1 MDTVVVA
8 SLVGLPTW
16 LQIVTLLSLSFVAA
30 KGIELLGALLVQQ
43 SQWLTNREY
52 NRILVEELHMPLYVT
67 VFLVGVY
74 TSAQLIPQFGLGFYI
89 AAVAM
94 TIILLVWSTATIRL
108 GNRVIGAANSR
119 PSGRN
124 ITPIFKNLLT
134 FFVVLATLFILLS
147 IWSVDITPLLASA
160 GVIGIVLGIA
170 ARDSLGNFFS
180 GISLYLDK
188 TYKVGD
194 MIELESGERGTVLD
208 MSIRST
214 TLLTLDNVA
223 VTVPNAE
230 LNSTQI
236 INESA
241 PRRRR
246 RIRLDVGVAYG
257 SNLETVEEALLA
269 VAADTELVRETPSPA
284 VRFREFGD
292 SAIVVQL
299 HTHIDHPALRG
310 KTRHQ
315 LIRGINEQ
323 FKRDGI
329 EVPFPQ
335 RELSFSDSNTIN
347 IDETRS
353 EDLPPENDRSVD
365 R

>member
-1 MDTVVVA
+1 MDTVAVE
-8 SLVGLPTW
+8 SLTGLPTW
-16 LQIVTLLSLSFVAA
+16 LQVVILLSLSFVAA
-30 KGIELLGALLVQQ
+30 KAIELLGSVLVQQ
-43 SQWLTNREY
+43 SQWLTSRAY
-52 NRILVEELHMPLYVT
+52 NRIILEELHMPLYVT

-74 TSAQLIPQFGLGFYI
+74 ISARLIPQFGLGFYI

-94 TIILLVWSTATIRL
+94 TITLLVWSTATVRL
-108 GNRVIGAANSR
+108 GNRLIGLTNSR
-119 PSGRN
+119 PSSRN

-134 FFVVLATLFILLS
+134 FFVVLATLLISLS
-147 IWSVDITPLLASA
+147 IWSVDITPLVASA

-188 TYKVGD
+188 TYKIGD

-241 PRRRR
+241 PHRRR

-257 SNLETVEEALLA
+257 SDLKTVEEALLA
-269 VAADTELVRETPSPA
+269 VAADTELVLETPSPA
-284 VRFREFGD
+284 VRFREFSD
-292 SAIVVQL
+292 SAIIVQL
-299 HTHIDHPALRG
+299 HVHIDHPALRG

-315 LIRGINEQ
+315 LIQGINEQ
-323 FKRDGI
+323 FKTDGI
-329 EVPFPQ
+329 NIPFPQ
-335 RELSFSDSNTIN
+335 RELSFSDSNTIS
-347 IDETRS
+347 IEEKQSGDLLPE
-353 EDLPPENDRSVD
+353 EDQSVD